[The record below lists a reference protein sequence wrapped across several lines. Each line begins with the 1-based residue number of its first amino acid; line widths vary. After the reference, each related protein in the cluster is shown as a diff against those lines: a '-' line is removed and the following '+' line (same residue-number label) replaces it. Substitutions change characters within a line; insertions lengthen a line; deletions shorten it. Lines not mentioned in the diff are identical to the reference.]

1 MFFYGSN
8 LFHWKSRKQGVVAGS
23 SAEAEYI
30 ALYDGM
36 KEGLWIFN
44 LCFEFGLIKEGY
56 SIKSLVDS
64 QSAMAIA
71 TKDSY
76 SNKVKH
82 FDLRLN
88 SVKNWIKEMKFILEY
103 CPTEKMIADILTK
116 SLNKNRFELL
126 RNLSCIGRISR
137 RSVEDV
143 ALKHVVKL
151 ANGVSNNGETVA

>member
-1 MFFYGSN
+1 
-8 LFHWKSRKQGVVAGS
+8 
-23 SAEAEYI
+23 
-30 ALYDGM
+30 
-36 KEGLWIFN
+36 
-44 LCFEFGLIKEGY
+44 
-56 SIKSLVDS
+56 
-64 QSAMAIA
+64 MAIA

-103 CPTEKMIADILTK
+103 CSTEKMIADILTK